1 MDNMLQYILNTV
13 IAVPIVMILIVLSM
27 KLAKTNMTLIENSKY
42 TKVLEK
48 TTLNKD
54 TEIFVLKMGDEGL
67 VLASSPSKLQTIKS
81 LSKEEVIS
89 IEEHIK
95 ENNKLKKE
103 NTKEI
108 FQNFK
113 EKFNKNS

>member
-1 MDNMLQYILNTV
+1 MGDMLQYILNTI

-27 KLAKTNMTLIENSKY
+27 RLAKTNMSFIENSKY

-67 VLASSPSKLQTIKS
+67 ILASSPSKLETIKN
-81 LSKEEVIS
+81 LTKEEVIS

-95 ENNKLKKE
+95 QSNSIKKE
-103 NTKEI
+103 NTQKFYE
-108 FQNFK
+108 NFK
-113 EKFNKNS
+113 EKFKK